1 MEENRDYARELNGFL
16 VEVFNDILKT
26 EEAYV
31 SQCCPDLSLR
41 EMHLIEEV
49 CRAVDQGRDNR
60 SSAIAA
66 AQHVTAGTL
75 TVAVNQLEAK
85 GYLERVRDGSDKRS
99 VRLRPTP
106 KGREAGRRHSGF
118 HRELVESAVGLL
130 TLEERS
136 ALARGLNGIA
146 AFIREKYP
154 PQQG

>member
-1 MEENRDYARELNGFL
+1 MENRDYARELNGFL

-31 SQCCPDLSLR
+31 SQCCSDLSVR
-41 EMHLIEEV
+41 EVHLIEEV

-106 KGREAGRRHSGF
+106 KGREADRRHTDF
-118 HRELVESAVGLL
+118 HRELVEAAVERL
-130 TLEERS
+130 TAGETEV
-136 ALARGLNGIA
+136 LARGLNGIA

>member
-1 MEENRDYARELNGFL
+1 MENNRYAKELNAFL

-26 EEAYV
+26 EELYV
-31 SQCCPDLSLR
+31 TERCADLSVR

-99 VRLRPTP
+99 VRLRPTE
-106 KGREAGRRHSGF
+106 KGREADRRHAEF
-118 HRELVESAVGLL
+118 HRELVEATVATL
-130 TLEERS
+130 TAEE
-136 ALARGLNGIA
+136 AEVLARGLGGIA
-146 AFIREKYP
+146 AFIREKYLT
-154 PQQG
+154 